1 MFKHFRHAAAAFAWA
16 ALCTTGVAQAQ
27 GLVNGGFELPG
38 FVFTGTTDNYRDLFN
53 GDSTTLAGWTVSDDG
68 IGFVPYVFHST
79 RYPVHSGSYA
89 VTLNQGSGIG
99 TTVPLVAGQAYRLTT
114 WLQNAALNYP
124 PSPLEVTVGGLH
136 TTWSIPFDNSRYRL
150 MSFDFTATTTDSA
163 AVLTLF
169 NGSSVGDFKA
179 YTLDDVSLAAVPE
192 PGAGVLMLAGLGVL
206 GWMARRR
213 A

>member
-124 PSPLEVTVGGLH
+124 PSPLEVTVQGDRISVKRMPAAAM
-136 TTWSIPFDNSRYRL
+136 TAPDARSRRGV
-150 MSFDFTATTTDSA
+150 TGRGRGH
-163 AVLTLF
+163 
-169 NGSSVGDFKA
+169 NGVHGPRSTSGCRRPPWLVQNE
-179 YTLDDVSLAAVPE
+179 L
-192 PGAGVLMLAGLGVL
+192 PGATGSGHPGEKQLAPNSDQATLK
-206 GWMARRR
+206 A
-213 A
+213 